1 MDPQLQELLDKKA
14 CEEVLMRYGRTQDWL
29 DTPGQN
35 SCFWP
40 DADIDFGFFKG
51 NGADWVK
58 TVMPHEQAATRRWH
72 MCTSVLVQ
80 VDGNKATGECYGI
93 AVATRVVGDGQVIET
108 MFGGRY
114 LDELEKRN
122 GEWRISKRTYILDW
136 AHQFPNALE
145 AATGKDFALN
155 ILEISEP
162 GHPMYRP
169 L

>member
-58 TVMPHEQAATRRWH
+58 TVMPHEQAAMRRWH

-93 AVATRVVGDGQVIET
+93 AVATRDVGDGQVIET